1 MTNTVISMISIA
13 FVIALAFVLSSRF
26 KLSSKYERKPTQQS
40 SWNRQDMGE
49 DPSADGKKP

>member
-1 MTNTVISMISIA
+1 MTNTVISIISIA